1 MDISHKISDRI
12 VWIATVFLFSSI
24 TIFESYTWGK
34 YILILTCLFIL
45 CIDILEGNMKYR
57 YTKSQIP
64 LYNRCLSL
72 FYVYSYGI
80 HFFEFYMG
88 N

>member
-34 YILILTCLFIL
+34 YILILACLFIL

-57 YTKSQIP
+57 YTINGYHYFLCSIII
-64 LYNRCLSL
+64 YAFLS
-72 FYVYSYGI
+72 Y
-80 HFFEFYMG
+80 HF
-88 N
+88 

>member
-34 YILILTCLFIL
+34 YILILACLFIL
-45 CIDILEGNMKYR
+45 CIDILDR
-57 YTKSQIP
+57 KS
-64 LYNRCLSL
+64 
-72 FYVYSYGI
+72 VV
-80 HFFEFYMG
+80 
-88 N
+88 